1 MREVRDR
8 PVYAGWRLTKE
19 DQESKNK
26 TKILYNGFRRMKD
39 EKREETYEKNLAEER
54 EALKRQAAASK
65 GLSLQGISQFD
76 KQANEVEFMDYVSR
90 PTKKAAAAAPE
101 DAEKKLTDLKKG
113 KQNDLSQSLV
123 QVKEESQKS
132 LESDANQPKF
142 LVRANDV
149 FKLYWDSVILLIAI
163 FNSFS
168 IPLALAFSGIG
179 RDLAEDP
186 FYVLTNIV
194 GTILFM
200 LDILLNM
207 NTTYYDLDGEEI
219 VERKKIVK
227 HYLGGM
233 FLIDFISS
241 LPLESIDGIPEQ
253 VRLLNMLKIIR
264 VLRITDV
271 INKSN
276 FGEEMKSRFRMAQ
289 IVFFLVLT
297 IHIISCV
304 WHYLCRADEVW
315 IPCLDF
321 AWAGLYPKVYRFYS
335 KDDWYKYFVCLY
347 NGILF
352 LGGNEM
358 GPRTEVEIV
367 ACTLMLVSL
376 AVFNA
381 WLFGDMA
388 VQTEMSGRKQAEF
401 QEQIDV
407 ANTAMEHMDLPPF
420 FQEKVRAFLVFTIG
434 TKSQQG
440 QLKGF
445 INMISPSLQEQV
457 SIKIFSAVIKDN
469 PTFLNVF
476 LEKQSVERELLGY
489 EVDLKEIAH
498 TMISK
503 FTTVL
508 LQPEDLVVQQLD
520 HDGDSS
526 MYLIA
531 DGACQVKI

>member
-1 MREVRDR
+1 
-8 PVYAGWRLTKE
+8 
-19 DQESKNK
+19 
-26 TKILYNGFRRMKD
+26 
-39 EKREETYEKNLAEER
+39 
-54 EALKRQAAASK
+54 
-65 GLSLQGISQFD
+65 
-76 KQANEVEFMDYVSR
+76 MDYLSR
-90 PTKKAAAAAPE
+90 PKQKQVPGTPVNPE
-101 DAEKKLTDLKKG
+101 RKLKDLKKG
-113 KQNDLSQSLV
+113 KDNDLTQSLV
-123 QVKEESQKS
+123 VKKEESQKK
-132 LESDANQPKF
+132 LEGDANKPKF

-149 FKLYWDSVILLIAI
+149 FKLYWDIIILLIAI

-168 IPLALAFSGIG
+168 IPLALAFQGIG
-179 RDLAEDP
+179 RDLAVDP

-207 NTTYYDLDGEEI
+207 NTTYYDFDGEEI
-219 VERKKIVK
+219 VDRKKIVK
-227 HYLGGM
+227 HYLIGM
-233 FLIDFISS
+233 FLVDFISS
-241 LPLESIDGIPEQ
+241 LPLESIAGIPEQ

-276 FGEEMKSRFRMAQ
+276 FDEEMKSRFRMAQ

-297 IHIISCV
+297 IHIISCA
-304 WHYLCRADEVW
+304 WHYICREDEVW

-358 GPRTEVEIV
+358 GPRTELEIV
-367 ACTLMLVSL
+367 LCTLILVSL

-420 FQEKVRAFLVFTIG
+420 F
-434 TKSQQG
+434 
-440 QLKGF
+440 
-445 INMISPSLQEQV
+445 
-457 SIKIFSAVIKDN
+457 
-469 PTFLNVF
+469 
-476 LEKQSVERELLGY
+476 
-489 EVDLKEIAH
+489 
-498 TMISK
+498 
-503 FTTVL
+503 
-508 LQPEDLVVQQLD
+508 
-520 HDGDSS
+520 
-526 MYLIA
+526 
-531 DGACQVKI
+531 